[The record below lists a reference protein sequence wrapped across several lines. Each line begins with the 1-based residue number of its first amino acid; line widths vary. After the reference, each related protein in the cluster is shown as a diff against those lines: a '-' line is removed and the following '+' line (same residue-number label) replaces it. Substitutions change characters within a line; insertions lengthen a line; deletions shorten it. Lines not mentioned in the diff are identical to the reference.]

1 MNKFKS
7 ISNTMILYTTA
18 TCNLNCVYCFID
30 KNSALKTID
39 NYLDDSYYKTPDY
52 YIDFSKEIFEKDK
65 LTEMQFWGGEPFL
78 ALRRAYYTVEECIKY
93 YPNLSAF
100 MASTNFAHDTF
111 FEEFYGFLDILKKYP
126 DRKFTFRLQLSCDG
140 PKYINDVN
148 RGEGVTDKIITH
160 FEKLIQELQNS
171 ITDNIT
177 IKFSFKPTLD
187 SNTIEKLQSKEK
199 VIEYFSFFEN
209 FMDVFKKYNKKKNL
223 IFNLPIPNTACPS
236 PHTKQDGLNFAN
248 YCRLCREIEKEKV
261 MRYYRSITSFK
272 PRYNYKQS
280 SCSGYCG
287 NGYKSLGLLP
297 NRKISCCHNG
307 FVDLISDYKKRVME
321 DSTHMENVVIEK
333 ELFKGKRNTLIFD
346 FDSKDFTIHQEKVG
360 ELQRNKF
367 ENAKIANM
375 TTLIRLLAMHKQID
389 EKYADSTEAYN
400 GARFLCSATSYC
412 VRDNLGVTGSLYLY
426 PVGLIKLLLNGAREY
441 IEEKAE
447 KV

>member
-111 FEEFYGFLDILKKYP
+111 FDEFYGFLDVLKKYP

-187 SNTIEKLQSKEK
+187 SNTIEKL
-199 VIEYFSFFEN
+199 
-209 FMDVFKKYNKKKNL
+209 
-223 IFNLPIPNTACPS
+223 
-236 PHTKQDGLNFAN
+236 
-248 YCRLCREIEKEKV
+248 
-261 MRYYRSITSFK
+261 
-272 PRYNYKQS
+272 
-280 SCSGYCG
+280 
-287 NGYKSLGLLP
+287 
-297 NRKISCCHNG
+297 
-307 FVDLISDYKKRVME
+307 
-321 DSTHMENVVIEK
+321 
-333 ELFKGKRNTLIFD
+333 
-346 FDSKDFTIHQEKVG
+346 
-360 ELQRNKF
+360 
-367 ENAKIANM
+367 
-375 TTLIRLLAMHKQID
+375 
-389 EKYADSTEAYN
+389 
-400 GARFLCSATSYC
+400 
-412 VRDNLGVTGSLYLY
+412 
-426 PVGLIKLLLNGAREY
+426 
-441 IEEKAE
+441 
-447 KV
+447 